1 MGSSSDLAGRLDF
14 NPGLEFED
22 EVRRRFKS
30 PVHHPHPTPPDGSFF
45 LLATFRRFLF

>member
-1 MGSSSDLAGRLDF
+1 MGSSSGLAGRLDF
-14 NPGLEFED
+14 ILGLEFED

-30 PVHHPHPTPPDGSFF
+30 SVHHPHPTPDGSFF